1 MLLFIQDHC
10 SLSDTVRIALRLK
23 EIDHEV
29 LPIQQLTERLPK
41 VLAEHEIVV
50 AQGITPI
57 LHDENRTYIQSHA
70 ILEYLDEAYP
80 EIPLLMGMA
89 RDRIQTRSL
98 MEIIS
103 SDIEPLINKRT
114 MGHLT
119 DVGLDSRIWQHYW
132 IKKGFELLEAM
143 LKENPARGRYC
154 HGDTVT
160 LADCYL
166 VPQMWAAEDA
176 SFDIS
181 QYETL
186 SSIYNNCMLLDEF
199 KEIRENS

>member
-10 SLSDTVRIALRLK
+10 TLSDTVRIALRLK
-23 EIDHEV
+23 EIEHET
-29 LPIQQLTERLPK
+29 LPLTQLTERLPK
-41 VLAEHEIVV
+41 VLPEHELVV
-50 AQGITPI
+50 TQGITPI
-57 LHDENRTYIQSHA
+57 LHDQNRTYIQSHA
-70 ILEYLDEAYP
+70 ILEYLDESYP
-80 EIPLLMGMA
+80 EVPLLMGMA

-114 MGHLT
+114 MSHLN
-119 DVGLDSRIWQHYW
+119 DVGLDTRVWQHYW
-132 IKKGFELLEAM
+132 LKMGFDLLETL

-166 VPQMWAAEDA
+166 VPQMWAAQDIG
-176 SFDIS
+176 FDS
-181 QYETL
+181 TQYETL
-186 SSIYNNCMLLDEF
+186 TSIHDHCMMLDEF
-199 KEIRENS
+199 SQIRNQ

>member
-10 SLSDTVRIALRLK
+10 TLSDTVRIALRLK
-23 EIDHEV
+23 EIEHET
-29 LPIQQLTERLPK
+29 LPLQQLTKRLPK
-41 VLAEHEIVV
+41 VLPEHQLVV

-70 ILEYLDEAYP
+70 ILEYLDEAYSDT
-80 EIPLLMGMA
+80 PLLVGMA

-114 MGHLT
+114 MSHLA
-119 DVGLDSRIWQHYW
+119 DVGLDSNIWQHFW
-132 IKKGFELLEAM
+132 LKKGFALLEA
-143 LKENPARGRYC
+143 LLRDNPARGRYC
-154 HGDTVT
+154 HGDSVT

-166 VPQMWAAEDA
+166 IPQMWAAEDA
-176 SFDIS
+176 GFDIN

-186 SSIYNNCMLLDEF
+186 TSIYNHCMLMDEF
-199 KEIRENS
+199 AEIRNL

>member
-10 SLSDTVRIALRLK
+10 TLSDTVRIALRLK

-29 LPIQQLTERLPK
+29 LPIEKLPESLPK
-41 VLAEHEIVV
+41 VLPEHKIAA

-80 EIPLLMGMA
+80 DIQLLMGMA

-114 MGHLT
+114 MSHLS
-119 DVGLDSRIWQHYW
+119 DVGLDSKIWQHYW
-132 IKKGFELLEAM
+132 LKKGFELLEAM
-143 LKENPARGRYC
+143 LRENPARGRYC
-154 HGDTVT
+154 HGDTVS

-166 VPQMWAAEDA
+166 VPQMWAAQDA
-176 SFDIS
+176 GFNTS

-186 SSIYNNCMLLDEF
+186 SSIHDHCMMLDEF
-199 KEIRENS
+199 SAIRNS

>member
-10 SLSDTVRIALRLK
+10 TLSDTVRIALRLK

-29 LPIQQLTERLPK
+29 LPIKQLPESLPK
-41 VLAEHEIVV
+41 VLHEHELVV
-50 AQGITPI
+50 SQGITPI
-57 LHDENRTYIQSHA
+57 LHDQNRTYIQSHA

-80 EIPLLMGMA
+80 EVPLLMGLA

-98 MEIIS
+98 MEIVS

-114 MGHLT
+114 MSHLG
-119 DVGLDSRIWQHYW
+119 DVGLDSKIWQHYW
-132 IKKGFELLEAM
+132 FKKGFELLEAL
-143 LKENPARGRYC
+143 LKDNPARGRFC
-154 HGDTVT
+154 HGDSVS

-166 VPQMWAAEDA
+166 VPQMWAAQDA
-176 SFDIS
+176 GFNTG

-186 SSIYNNCMLLDEF
+186 SSIHDHCMMLDEF
-199 KEIRENS
+199 SKIRNQ

>member
-10 SLSDTVRIALRLK
+10 TLSDTVRIALRLK
-23 EIDHEV
+23 DIDHEV

-41 VLAEHEIVV
+41 VLPEHELVV

-80 EIPLLMGMA
+80 EIQLLMGMA

-114 MGHLT
+114 MSHLA

-132 IKKGFELLEAM
+132 LKKGFELLEAM
-143 LKENPARGRYC
+143 LRENPARGRYC
-154 HGDTVT
+154 HGDTVS

-166 VPQMWAAEDA
+166 VPQMWAATDA
-176 SFDIS
+176 GFDIG
-181 QYETL
+181 QYPTL
-186 SSIYNNCMLLDEF
+186 SGIHDHCMMLEEF
-199 KEIRENS
+199 SETRNQS

>member
-10 SLSDTVRIALRLK
+10 TLSDTVRIALQLK
-23 EIDHEV
+23 EIEHET
-29 LPIQQLTERLPK
+29 LPLEQLTKRVPK
-41 VLAEHEIVV
+41 VLPEHQLVV
-50 AQGITPI
+50 SQGITPI

-80 EIPLLMGMA
+80 EVPLLMGMA

-114 MGHLT
+114 MGHLG
-119 DVGLDSRIWQHYW
+119 DVGLDSKIWQHYW
-132 IKKGFELLEAM
+132 FKKGFELLEA
-143 LKENPARGRYC
+143 LLRDNPARGRYC
-154 HGDTVT
+154 HGDTIT

-166 VPQMWAAEDA
+166 VPQIWTATDTG
-176 SFDIS
+176 FDIN

-186 SSIYNNCMLLDEF
+186 SNILEHCMMLEEF
-199 KEIRENS
+199 SDIRNKS